1 MTPEQL
7 LKATPHS
14 LPLPLLLSSL
24 QALPPATRLVTCANL
39 VLSGKFYDQTVLRQ
53 IIEVGEEAGASGAQ
67 QLEDDLRSRL
77 DAEHVHKNEAA
88 KGWAQY
94 KPEDVRAN
102 AEAVL
107 GGDQARIAAVHCLAV
122 LREARRRIDTF
133 DAFYAPRTP
142 KERRKEPSGGSA
154 DIDLDDPWAE
164 ADEDTGML
172 DDPWAENDP
181 EPAAEPA
188 KSRTDTDSEPE
199 TEPPIDAATFV
210 LQDIV
215 LSALGLA
222 TAAHMK
228 ALRVVCQRHAEEI
241 WPYRLSIIESVPGW
255 VSPASEDMQALL
267 PASYSDGE
275 RSQWPPNAVPT
286 EATLFDVLRPQ
297 YGMEASNPVPQDLLP
312 QAKKELLSEEQLS
325 HWYQNRVMALDE
337 LGLLDAQ
344 LAWVQHGAA
353 LGVSGLD
360 IIGEDLSL
368 LSRLIYDSGL
378 SPQQQEDWSLEL
390 WRKAS
395 EETIVRAYL
404 SNSSQSSIVNDIRR
418 LVLPYLY
425 VLQSRSE
432 RAGNNDPDLVE
443 RMLFTAI
450 LELPLSL
457 ALPCFE
463 ASKATLPMH
472 QRLIKDDQAVA
483 RLALAILYGS
493 DALNAWGTMSAIFEC
508 LPVWEDS
515 TGDKDLDSE
524 AVATTLESIASFM
537 RPSTTHQSMHAPK
550 DLFMFFR
557 PLPFSSLSKAID
569 ILDLDLES
577 GEILNKWNLNIYLRE
592 LLQFAYDHDEQ
603 HRLAEK
609 LVRKQATSGSG
620 TERMWLD
627 LWQDM
632 VRLQGRGDESAIMKG
647 GALGELTREEMM
659 SVFLSGLLAAG
670 SELSW
675 GLLELTDRYPGVQE
689 GRQDAQA
696 RGVLYLPG
704 FGGRCAQDLKGVLHA
719 RRDGQH
725 PHWRYEVGL

>member
-7 LKATPHS
+7 LKAPSHQ

-24 QALPPATRLVTCANL
+24 AALPPATRLVTCANL
-39 VLSGKFYDQTVLRQ
+39 VLSGRFYDQVVLRQ
-53 IIEVGEEAGASGAQ
+53 IIEVGEEAGATEAQ
-67 QLEDDLRSRL
+67 QFEDDVRSRL
-77 DAEHVHKNEAA
+77 EAEHVRKNESAQ
-88 KGWAQY
+88 GWAQY
-94 KPEDVRAN
+94 APEDVRAH

-107 GGDQARIAAVHCLAV
+107 GTDQGRIAAVHCLAV
-122 LREARRRIDTF
+122 LRQARRRIDTF

-142 KERRKEPSGGSA
+142 KPGRSREPSGQSA

-164 ADEDTGML
+164 ADDGDTNML
-172 DDPWAENDP
+172 DDPWAENDAEP
-181 EPAAEPA
+181 EPGPPRPQSRAQSLLAA
-188 KSRTDTDSEPE
+188 
-199 TEPPIDAATFV
+199 EPPIDAATFV

-228 ALRVVCQRHAEEI
+228 ALRVVCQRHSDEI
-241 WPYRLSIIESVPGW
+241 WPYRLSVIESVPGW
-255 VSPASEDMQALL
+255 MSPATDDMQALL
-267 PASYSDGE
+267 PASFTDGE
-275 RSQWPPNAVPT
+275 KPQWPPNATPT
-286 EATLFDVLRPQ
+286 RVTFLDLLRPQ
-297 YGMEASNPVPQDLLP
+297 YGMEASNPLPHHLLP
-312 QAKKELLSEEQLS
+312 QAQPEPLSDEALS
-325 HWYQNRVMALDE
+325 SWYQHRVMALDE

-360 IIGEDLSL
+360 MIGEDLSL

-378 SPQQQEDWSLEL
+378 APQQQEDWSLEL
-390 WRKAS
+390 WKKAS

-404 SNSSQSSIVNDIRR
+404 SNSSQASIVNDIRR

-443 RMLFTAI
+443 RMLFSAI

-463 ASKATLPMH
+463 ASKATMPMH

-493 DALNAWGTMSAIFEC
+493 DALNAWSTMSAIFEC

-515 TGDKDLDSE
+515 STGDRELDSE

-537 RPSTTHQSMHAPK
+537 KPSTTHQSMHAPK

-603 HRLAEK
+603 LRLAEK
-609 LVRKQATSGSG
+609 LVRKQAAGSG

-627 LWQDM
+627 LWHDM
-632 VRLQGRGDESAIMKG
+632 VRLQGRGDESNIMKG

-670 SELSW
+670 SEF
-675 GLLELTDRYPGVQE
+675 P
-689 GRQDAQA
+689 
-696 RGVLYLPG
+696 
-704 FGGRCAQDLKGVLHA
+704 
-719 RRDGQH
+719 
-725 PHWRYEVGL
+725 